1 MIDNKSKSRSQR
13 KPGVNYRTDTT
24 KLGLID
30 VKRFRKLLGATWKS
44 SVINIDKN
52 ITEENQEEHTIDSL
66 VVIMLEEFFFYKLSF
81 QSFSLFFEEL
91 LLIFFGVFVFALST
105 AF

>member
-1 MIDNKSKSRSQR
+1 LIDYKSKRRSQR

-24 KLGLID
+24 ELGLID

-52 ITEENQEEHTIDSL
+52 ITEENQKEHAIDSL
-66 VVIMLEEFFFYKLSF
+66 VVVMLEEFFFYKLSF
-81 QSFSLFFEEL
+81 QSFSLFLEEL
-91 LLIFFGVFVFALST
+91 LLIFFGVFVFALT
-105 AF
+105 TTF

>member
-1 MIDNKSKSRSQR
+1 MINDKSKRRSQR
-13 KPGVNYRTDTT
+13 KPGVNYRTNTT

-52 ITEENQEEHTIDSL
+52 ITEENQKEHAIDGF
-66 VVIMLEEFFFYKLSF
+66 VIIMLEEFFFYKLSF

-91 LLIFFGVFVFALST
+91 LLIFFGVFIFALSA